1 MSGGAYDYECYRFE
15 EQYTGRMHD
24 AEMNELVKDLYAV
37 LHDVEWWQSDD
48 IGEDSYRKTLREFKK
63 KWFKTDRE
71 ERLKAIVHQECSK
84 LEADLLKMLEVTE

>member
-24 AEMNELVKDLYAV
+24 AEMNELVKDLYDV

-48 IGEDSYRKTLREFKK
+48 IGEDS
-63 KWFKTDRE
+63 
-71 ERLKAIVHQECSK
+71 
-84 LEADLLKMLEVTE
+84 